1 MMEAKNYD
9 RVAVIINLDSMVML
23 SESASDSNMGRSL
36 SYSIQNHNLYQILLN
51 YMREFAIING
61 KISRWMTVI
70 AKHEELIRIA
80 KKHLDWPKY
89 P

>member
-51 YMREFAIING
+51 YMR
-61 KISRWMTVI
+61 
-70 AKHEELIRIA
+70 
-80 KKHLDWPKY
+80 
-89 P
+89 